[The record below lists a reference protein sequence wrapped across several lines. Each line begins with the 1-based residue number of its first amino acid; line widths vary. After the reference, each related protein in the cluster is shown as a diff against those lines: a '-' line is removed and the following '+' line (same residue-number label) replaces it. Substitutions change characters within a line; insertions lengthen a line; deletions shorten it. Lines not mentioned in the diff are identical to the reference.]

1 MSKDKELRIEKVG
14 KSNEIDYELQS
25 ILAATEM
32 PKAPTLSFDDN
43 GNIEL
48 IDELNTLIPQ
58 SIDSPEEKYEL
69 FYKVIE
75 KFLRKLLPSGNAYKK
90 ARAMVRE
97 EIKTFLTRGHRAQ
110 NGKPRGADSRMA
122 YQEDMKQIAQILIEC
137 LANNSSTFELFTRVS
152 DLNKKMGY

>member
-48 IDELNTLIPQ
+48 IDELENLIPQ

-69 FYKVIE
+69 FYKVKE
-75 KFLRKLLPSGNAYKK
+75 KFLRKLLPSGDSHKK
-90 ARAMVRE
+90 ARKIVRE
-97 EIKTFLTRGHRAQ
+97 EINTFLTRGHRAQ
-110 NGKPRGADSRMA
+110 EGKPRGADPRMG
-122 YQEDMKQIAQILIEC
+122 YQEDMRQIAQILIEC
-137 LANNSSTFELFTRVS
+137 LANNSTPFELYTKVS